1 MSLKPITVLRR
12 ARKLIAD
19 RNAWIKGSFI
29 GKRKG
34 AQCYCA
40 LGALATGAGVKV
52 ANGKTLSNA
61 DSGCLPTEY
70 YVAHQLL
77 RKAIGDGFQ
86 WVPSFNDDNR
96 TQHADVLKMFDK
108 AIELAKA
115 ESAASTPAA

>member
-12 ARKLIAD
+12 ARKLISD

-40 LGALATGAGVKV
+40 LGALATGAGVEV
-52 ANGKTLSNA
+52 VNGQTLSNA
-61 DSGCLPTEY
+61 HRGGLPTEY
-70 YVAHQLL
+70 YVAHHLL
-77 RKAIGDGFQ
+77 IKAIGDSSHC
-86 WVPSFNDDNR
+86 VPSFNDDKR
-96 TQHADVLKMFDK
+96 TQHADVLKVFDK

-115 ESAASTPAA
+115 ESAASTTAA